1 MIFPNRMKNPRTLMS
16 IGMTCLVIALLWP
29 RILHPTAH
37 FGPDFM
43 DGVRGGLFGVSI
55 DMNLW
60 SAILAGRQRRCGQ
73 N

>member
-1 MIFPNRMKNPRTLMS
+1 MIFPNRMRNPRN
-16 IGMTCLVIALLWP
+16 LVIALLWP

-43 DGVRGGLFGVSI
+43 DGVRGGLLGVSL
-55 DMNLW
+55 DMNLS
-60 SAILAGRQRRCGQ
+60 SAILAGRQKRSAQ